1 MAMTITAALNT
12 SVFGMQTETN
22 RLSAATHNIANASTP
37 GYENDL
43 AEDMLDV
50 MQAQTGFAANA
61 SVFETGADLWDMLM
75 TVVRD

>member
-22 RLSAATHNIANASTP
+22 RLSTAAHNIANASTP
-37 GYENDL
+37 GYENNL
-43 AEDMLDV
+43 TQDMLDV
-50 MQAQTGFAANA
+50 MQAETGFAANA
-61 SVFETGADLWDMLM
+61 SVFETGADMWDMLM